1 MSAANRPVHR
11 PLSPHLQVY
20 RPQLTSVLSILHRAT
35 GIALS
40 VGALYLA
47 TWVIYAA
54 ADAKAAEGKCG
65 EGMKDMGGMKH
76 MDGMSMTGDADYD
89 FAANM
94 RKHHQ
99 MAVDMSEAQLKKG
112 KDADM
117 LKMAKS
123 IIAAQKKEIAELD
136 RWLAAHKKPK

>member
-1 MSAANRPVHR
+1 MNKSNRFTRKP
-11 PLSPHLQVY
+11 
-20 RPQLTSVLSILHRAT
+20 
-35 GIALS
+35 IALALGAVFALAGAPASADQSS
-40 VGALYLA
+40 VFKA
-47 TWVIYAA
+47 TDLGKGYQLAA
-54 ADAKAAEGKCG
+54 AETAKTAEGKCG

-123 IIAAQKKEIAELD
+123 IIVAQKKEIAELD